1 MRDVLFYQN
10 YTPVGDISAMV
21 IGIIHWFLL
30 RSTYTIKQKNFTMF
44 KWANVFLVISAISNI
59 CYHNLIREITRADV
73 FWIYLTRNT
82 YYILLALMYVLFC
95 VYVSNLVDMKG
106 RIRQIFDGLV
116 WSGFVILAFMEIMG
130 PIQKWGFYIDAELQ
144 IHQNYYYDPFW
155 FAYFYFSI
163 IVVCTLLRYRRK
175 FITKMFRCLC
185 KVSLMCFGVI
195 LLQARLMSTSYTCI
209 AFTFPVMAVLFLFHY
224 NAYDMETGTLDSKS
238 FDAYIR
244 EFGEK
249 KFTIIFLYLHDMN
262 VDKMKELSTVFF
274 HFNEKYFKDCCT
286 FRLRDNKLAM
296 VYSDEKN
303 RNAME
308 KMPQL
313 YADFKEL
320 YQKYKIDYRI
330 VLVQSDDMLGGG
342 RDYFALDEFVEEKM
356 RMNSIHRCRRNDVVD
371 YLRSNYILSELRDI
385 YIKQDMD
392 DERVKVFCQPV
403 LHTITDTF
411 TSAEALMRLE
421 LAESGMVF
429 PDQFISI
436 AEKHGYIHTLSKII
450 LNKTC
455 KQIKEIERQGYVI
468 DRVSVNFSITELRNS
483 GFSKDIREII
493 ESNDIAYDKIAIE
506 LTESKNEKDFENVK
520 KIMTKLH
527 GLGIKFYLDD
537 FGTGYSNFARIIS
550 LPIDII
556 KFDRSLTILAG
567 TDAESEFMVG
577 SFSEIFKKSNYQIL
591 FEGIEDERDE
601 QQCKAMNAL
610 YLQGY
615 KYSRPIP
622 MEQLTDFL
630 EKAEWSV

>member
-10 YTPVGDISAMV
+10 YTPVGDISAIV
-21 IGIIHWFLL
+21 IGVIHWFLL
-30 RSTYTIKQKNFTMF
+30 KSTYTIKQKNLTMF
-44 KWANVFLVISAISNI
+44 KWANVFLVISATSNI
-59 CYHNLIREITRADV
+59 VYHNLIREITQEDV

-82 YYILLALMYVLFC
+82 YYILLTLMYVLFC
-95 VYVSNLVDMKG
+95 IYVSNLVDIKG
-106 RIRQIFDGLV
+106 RIRQIFDWLV
-116 WSGFVILAFMEIMG
+116 WSGFVLLAFMEILG
-130 PIQKWGFYIDAELQ
+130 PIRKWGFYIDAELQ

-155 FAYFYFSI
+155 FAYLYFSI
-163 IVVCTLLRYRRK
+163 IVMCLLIRYRRK
-175 FITKMFRCLC
+175 FITKMYRCLC
-185 KVSLMCFGVI
+185 NVAFLCFCVI
-195 LLQARLMSTSYTCI
+195 FLQARMLSTAYTCI

-224 NAYDMETGTLDSKS
+224 NAYDAETGTLDSKS

-249 KFTIIFLYLHDMN
+249 NFTIIFLYLHDMN
-262 VDKMKELSTVFF
+262 ADRMKSLSTVFF

-296 VYSDEKN
+296 VYSDDKN
-303 RNAME
+303 KNAME
-308 KMPQL
+308 KMFQL
-313 YADFKEL
+313 YGDFKLL
-320 YQKYKIDYRI
+320 YQQYKIDYRI
-330 VLVQSDDMLGGG
+330 VIIQSDDMLCGG
-342 RDYFALDEFVEEKM
+342 RDYFALDEFVEGKM

-371 YLRSNYILSELRDI
+371 YLKANYILSELRDI

-421 LAESGMVF
+421 LAEAGMVF

-450 LNKTC
+450 LNKAC

-468 DRVSVNFSITELRNS
+468 DRVSINFSIIELRNS
-483 GFSKDIREII
+483 GFCNDIREII
-493 ESNDIAYDKIAIE
+493 EANGVAYDKIAIE

-520 KIMTKLH
+520 RIMTKLH

-567 TDAESEFMVG
+567 NDAESEFMVG

-591 FEGIEDERDE
+591 FEGVEDERDE
-601 QQCKAMNAL
+601 LQCKAMNAL

-615 KYSRPIP
+615 KYSKPIP

-630 EKAEWSV
+630 EKVE